1 MVSVAPSFPQQPD
14 YAGGSLVNLMQSL
27 VLGRGGRAS
36 EPYVACPL
44 LPASEVAAAR
54 HVVLI
59 VLDGLGAHYLA
70 QHGAEGSLAGHLR
83 GQLTTVFPSTTAA
96 TITTLVTA
104 TAPQQHAVTGWFM
117 YLRELG
123 TVAAILPFKPRWS
136 SEPFDKSGIAAE
148 GLIAAPALF
157 PRLAVSSYFLVP
169 QPLVDSAFSRAA
181 ARGAQRVGYQ
191 GMGGCCQ
198 TVSGLIGAS
207 GASRCFIYV
216 YWPEFDALSHKHG
229 NGSAQVLAHFREI
242 ERTFGQLLE
251 RLRGSGT
258 MVVAIAD
265 HGFIDTSVA
274 ETVQL
279 TDHPALADT
288 LLLPLCGEPRAAY
301 CYVRPGRTDAFE
313 HYVQTQLGASC
324 ELFPSAELVRRG
336 FFGLG
341 TPAPALAD
349 RIGDY
354 VLLLKDHYTL
364 RDRVLGEK
372 PYDPIG
378 VHGGASTDEMFV
390 PLLVAGP

>member
-1 MVSVAPSFPQQPD
+1 MAQAASHFPQQPD
-14 YAGGSLVNLMQSL
+14 YLGGGLVNLMQSL
-27 VLGRGGRAS
+27 VLGRGGTAV
-36 EPYVACPL
+36 EPYVPTPL
-44 LPASEVAAAR
+44 LPVAEVAAAR

-59 VLDGLGAHYLA
+59 VLDGLGSHYLA
-70 QHGAEGSLAGHLR
+70 QHGAQGPLAAHLR
-83 GQLTTVFPSTTAA
+83 GELTTVFPSTTAA

-123 TVAAILPFKPRWS
+123 TVAAILPFRPRWS
-136 SEPFDKSGIAAE
+136 DVPFDKSGVSAE
-148 GLIAAPALF
+148 GLIAAPSLF

-169 QPLVDSAFSRAA
+169 QAIVDSSFSRAA

-198 TVSGLIGAS
+198 TVSNLIGAS
-207 GASRCFIYV
+207 GADRCFIYV
-216 YWPEFDALSHKHG
+216 YWPEFDALSHKYG
-229 NGSAQVLAHFREI
+229 NASAEALEQFRAI
-242 ERTFGQLLE
+242 ESTFAQLQE

-265 HGFIDTSVA
+265 HGFIDTSPA

-279 TDHPALADT
+279 ADHPALHEA
-288 LLLPLCGEPRAAY
+288 LVLPLCGEPRAAY
-301 CYVRPGRTDAFE
+301 CYVRPDRARAFE
-313 HYVQTQLGASC
+313 HYVQTQLSAVC
-324 ELFPSAELVRRG
+324 ELIPSAELVRRG

-341 TPAPALAD
+341 PPAPALGD

-364 RDRVLGEK
+364 RDRVLGER